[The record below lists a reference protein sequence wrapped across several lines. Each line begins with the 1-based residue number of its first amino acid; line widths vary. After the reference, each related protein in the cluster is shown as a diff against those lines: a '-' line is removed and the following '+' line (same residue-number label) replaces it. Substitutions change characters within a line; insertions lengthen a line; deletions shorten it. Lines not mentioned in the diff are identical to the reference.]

1 MRRTFT
7 ILLLA
12 LAAGTCLAS
21 LAFAQAAASTPAPA
35 LAKELL
41 NTWNRMGRDVVD
53 VAEAMP
59 AEKYNFK
66 ATPEVRSF
74 AEQLLHIAGS
84 NYLYVDQAKG
94 QKTGPEDL
102 SSEKYKSKDDIVK
115 VLRES
120 YQAGAAVIGQATDAQ
135 MSESV
140 KTPFGNAMISRYG
153 FWSAQIRHG
162 AEHYGQLVVYLRLNG
177 IVPPATAR
185 AQARQPQAPPPVKK

>member
-1 MRRTFT
+1 MRKTLT
-7 ILLLA
+7 MVLLA
-12 LAAGTCLAS
+12 LATSATLAGPVY
-21 LAFAQAAASTPAPA
+21 AQAAAPTPAPG

-41 NTWNRMGRDVVD
+41 NIWNRMGRDVVD

-84 NYLYVDQAKG
+84 NYLYVDAAKG

-102 SSEKYKSKDDIVK
+102 SSEKYKTKADIVK

-120 YQAGAAVIGQATDAQ
+120 FDAGTAVIGQATDAQ
-135 MSESV
+135 MSEPV
-140 KTPFGNAMISRYG
+140 KSPFGNMMLSRYG

-162 AEHYGQLVVYLRLNG
+162 AEHFGQLVVYLRLNG

-185 AQARQPQAPPPVKK
+185 AQARQAQAPPPAKK